1 MKVNTELEL
10 GFILIIKTDLVTF
23 SYAIFYAN
31 IVTLTYIAIKFMSL
45 NKYASHN
52 KNKT

>member
-31 IVTLTYIAIKFMSL
+31 KILIT
-45 NKYASHN
+45 
-52 KNKT
+52 